1 MAPPETAGYRFNH
14 TMIRVKDIK
23 ESIAFYTDVIG
34 MEVISEYHN
43 NDAKFSLYFLAFDH
57 SDGKDT
63 KEEKDSAKMRRE
75 GQKGVLELTH
85 NHGTESDPE
94 FKGYA
99 NGNQEPGRGFGHL
112 AISVDDI
119 QAACDRFE
127 RLGVRFHKKLTDGK
141 MKNIAF
147 ILDPDG

>member
-1 MAPPETAGYRFNH
+1 MAPPETAGYQFNH
-14 TMIRVKDIK
+14 TMIRVKDAK

-63 KEEKDSAKMRRE
+63 KEEKDSGRMRRE
-75 GQKGVLELTH
+75 GMLTSAL
-85 NHGTESDPE
+85 GCPIPIS
-94 FKGYA
+94 
-99 NGNQEPGRGFGHL
+99 RGHL

-119 QAACDRFE
+119 QAACERFE
-127 RLGVRFHKKLTDGK
+127 RLGVRFQKRLTDGK

-147 ILDPDG
+147 ILDPDGYWIEVVPKNFS